1 MTDALEGPSW
11 LTIREAAA
19 HCGVSPDTVRRAIRA
34 GRFPRAARLP
44 GGDRGWRVS
53 VADLAKA
60 GYLDPGPTTPP
71 NCRPAPAP
79 NATRLGNRL
88 PNDLGRPSPDAAQL
102 ARVVRELREENT
114 ALRAENAR
122 LRDHTLALLDRLAA
136 VVGGD
141 RR

>member
-1 MTDALEGPSW
+1 MVTDALEGPAW
-11 LTIREAAA
+11 LTIREAAE

-60 GYLDPGPTTPP
+60 GFLDPGPAAPP
-71 NCRPAPAP
+71 NYRPTPSG
-79 NATRLGNRL
+79 TRLGNRL
-88 PNDLGRPSPDAAQL
+88 PNELGHSSADAAQL
-102 ARVVRELREENT
+102 SHVVRELREENT
-114 ALRAENAR
+114 ALRVENAR
-122 LRDHTLALLDRLAA
+122 LRDHALALLDRLAA

-141 RR
+141 QR

>member
-1 MTDALEGPSW
+1 VTDALEGQAW

-60 GYLDPGPTTPP
+60 GFLNPGPAAHPNYLPTPSS
-71 NCRPAPAP
+71 
-79 NATRLGNRL
+79 TRLGNRL
-88 PNDLGRPSPDAAQL
+88 SNELGRPSADAAQL
-102 ARVVRELREENT
+102 SRVVRELREENT

-122 LRDHTLALLDRLAA
+122 LRDHALALLDRLAA

-141 RR
+141 QR